1 MKKLSKYPKKLLL
14 YATIL
19 IGFAVINLNAQTV
32 QTSKDGSKTVIVR
45 QTLID
50 NCAKVLDENEAQD
63 KLIQSQDEQIKL
75 LNERLE
81 TEKEKSAILAE
92 LADSRKKQ
100 AELLAEANNSLKT
113 VIAAQELIILNKDKE
128 IILLKKQSKPNLITK
143 AKYIG
148 IGIFI
153 GTILSKF

>member
-14 YATIL
+14 CAIIL
-19 IGFAVINLNAQTV
+19 TGFAQINLSAQTPA
-32 QTSKDGSKTVIVR
+32 TSKKDSKTVTVH

-63 KLIQSQDEQIKL
+63 KLIASQDEQIKL
-75 LNERLE
+75 LNERLS

-92 LADSRKKQ
+92 LSDSRKKQ
-100 AELLAEANNSLKT
+100 AESLAEANNSLHT
-113 VIAAQELIILNKDKE
+113 AIAAQEAIILNKDKE
-128 IILLKKQSKPNLITK
+128 IVLLKKISKPNLITK

-148 IGIFI
+148 IGVFI